1 MSLSRDIKPD
11 EELYQ
16 ACLNGD
22 TATVS
27 RLLDTLNPNYPIHGY
42 AHVPLY
48 LACFGGRQ
56 DTVLLLSERGAG
68 FSARCASPG
77 KAPLTGAASGRDP
90 VGLISA
96 GKELFEG
103 FSVKSVA

>member
-1 MSLSRDIKPD
+1 MSLSRDNKPD

-48 LACFGGRQ
+48 LACFGGHRE
-56 DTVLLLSERGAG
+56 TVSLLSERGAN
-68 FSARCASPG
+68 FSARCARPS
-77 KAPLTGAASGRDP
+77 LD
-90 VGLISA
+90 LIARYFSKECRIMKSRESA
-96 GKELFEG
+96 GSSANG
-103 FSVKSVA
+103 